1 MSFNPGSALTPSHD
15 DPLEDRVLIPPH
27 RDGTRSGRVD
37 IGTGT
42 AASNRAV
49 FGSLL
54 EPRRGN
60 IEIHVE
66 DSRLDERRS
75 VRLPSRTGRGMPG
88 GVRRR

>member
-15 DPLEDRVLIPPH
+15 DPLEDSVLIRLTETAPAP
-27 RDGTRSGRVD
+27 GRVD

-42 AASNRAV
+42 AASNREV

-66 DSRLDERRS
+66 DSRLFPLS
-75 VRLPSRTGRGMPG
+75 ASAI
-88 GVRRR
+88 